1 VAAQLNPAPA
11 RAMAGIAMPSRTL
24 AIVIIALALVRVA
37 VAATTGLTDD
47 EAYYRLWAIAPAVS
61 YYDHPPMVAW
71 MIAAGRWL
79 LGDTPL
85 GIRLAG
91 PLIALIGPLVLWR
104 TTAILFDRETA
115 ERSVWL
121 ALAMPLL
128 AVGGVVITP
137 DTPSVLFWG
146 LAAWAV
152 AELYASDDGNWWLA
166 VGLFCGLGLLSKY
179 TNLFAGVGVALW
191 IVLLPENRRWL
202 RSGKLWAAC
211 ALALVIALPVVV
223 WNAEHQWAS
232 FAKQFGRVVVRQPAS
247 ARYLLE
253 LVGAYLGLA
262 SPVIAVLAAIGLW
275 RAVRFAATG
284 KSQPCLML
292 ATMLVPFLGYLL
304 VHAVHD
310 RVQPNWMAPIYPM
323 LAICA
328 ALALSAMPRRDAV
341 RLLRAGLGVGLSL
354 CALIYVQ
361 AVYPLFSPAGMGDP
375 TSQMRGWREFA
386 AEVERVR
393 LANGA
398 RWIATASYATTGQ
411 LAFALK
417 GGPEVVQLNERV
429 RYAHLAPPERALL
442 NSPALYVDLERRSG
456 VATLGKRFAS
466 VTALGTLS
474 RSFRGQTL
482 ARYALYRLADPIAP
496 VLDEEG
502 RPEPAQP

>member
-1 VAAQLNPAPA
+1 
-11 RAMAGIAMPSRTL
+11 MPSRTL
-24 AIVIIALALVRVA
+24 AGVILGLALVRVA
-37 VAATTGLTDD
+37 VAAASGLTDD

-91 PLIALIGPLVLWR
+91 PLISIIGPFVLWR
-104 TTAILFDRETA
+104 TTAILFDKETA
-115 ERSVWL
+115 ERAVWL

-128 AVGGVVITP
+128 AVGGVVVTP

-146 LAAWAV
+146 LAAWAL
-152 AELYASDDGNWWLA
+152 AELYVSNNGNWWLA

-179 TNLFAGVGVALW
+179 TNLFAGVGIALW

-202 RSGKLWAAC
+202 RSGKLWAGV
-211 ALALVIALPVVV
+211 ALALIIALPVVI

-232 FAKQFGRVVVRQPAS
+232 FAKQFGRVVVREPATS
-247 ARYLLE
+247 RYLFE
-253 LVGAYLGLA
+253 LMGAYLGLA

-275 RAVRFAATG
+275 RAVRIAASE
-284 KSQPCLML
+284 KSQSCLML
-292 ATMLVPFLGYLL
+292 ATMLLPFLGYLL

-310 RVQPNWMAPIYPM
+310 RVQPNWVAPIYPM
-323 LAICA
+323 LAVCA
-328 ALALSAMPRRDAV
+328 ALALSVVPRRDDAL
-341 RLLRAGLGVGLSL
+341 RLLRAAVGVGFAL

-361 AVYPLFSPAGMGDP
+361 AVRPLFSSAGMGDP

-386 AEVERVR
+386 AEVERAR

-417 GGPEVVQLNERV
+417 DGPQVVQLNERL
-429 RYAHLAPPERALL
+429 RYAHLALPDDALL
-442 NSPALYVDLERRSG
+442 SSPALYVELERRSG
-456 VATLGKRFAS
+456 LPMLRKRFAS
-466 VTALGTLS
+466 VTALGALS
-474 RSFRGQTL
+474 RSFHGQTL
-482 ARYALYRLADPIAP
+482 ARYTLYRLADPIGP
-496 VLDEEG
+496 VLEGEG
-502 RPEPAQP
+502 RAEPAHP

>member
-1 VAAQLNPAPA
+1 VAARLNPAPA
-11 RAMAGIAMPSRTL
+11 GIAVPSRTL
-24 AIVIIALALVRVA
+24 GGVILALALLRVA
-37 VAATTGLTDD
+37 VAAASGLTDD

-61 YYDHPPMVAW
+61 YYDHPPMVAL

-85 GIRLAG
+85 GIRLVG

-115 ERSVWL
+115 ERAVWL

-128 AVGGVVITP
+128 AVGGVVVTP

-146 LAAWAV
+146 LAAWAL
-152 AELYASDDGNWWLA
+152 AELYVSDNGNWWLA
-166 VGLFCGLGLLSKY
+166 VGPFCGLGLLSKY
-179 TNLFAGVGVALW
+179 TNLFAGVGIALW
-191 IVLLPENRRWL
+191 IVLLAENRRWL
-202 RSGKLWAAC
+202 RSGKLWAGG
-211 ALALVIALPVVV
+211 ALALLIVLPVLV

-232 FAKQFGRVVVRQPAS
+232 FAKQFGRVVVRQPATF
-247 ARYLLE
+247 RYLLE
-253 LVGAYLGLA
+253 LVGAFLGLA
-262 SPVIAVLAAIGLW
+262 SPIIAVLAAAGLW
-275 RAVRFAATG
+275 RVVRIAATE

-310 RVQPNWMAPIYPM
+310 RVQPNWVAPIYPM

-328 ALALSAMPRRDAV
+328 ALALSAVPRRGDAV
-341 RLLRAGLGVGLSL
+341 RLLRAAVGVGLVL

-361 AVYPLFSPAGMGDP
+361 AVHPLFSPGMGDP

-386 AEVERVR
+386 DEVERVR

-417 GGPEVVQLNERV
+417 GGPEVVQLNERL
-429 RYAHLAPPERALL
+429 RYAHLPPPDSALIA
-442 NSPALYVDLERRSG
+442 SPALFVDLERRKD
-456 VATLGKRFAS
+456 LPMLRKRFAS
-466 VTALGTLS
+466 VTALGGLS
-474 RSFRGQTL
+474 RSYRDQTL
-482 ARYALYRLADPIAP
+482 ARYALYLLADPVGS
-496 VLDEEG
+496 VLGDG
-502 RPEPAQP
+502 EPARP